1 MILDLQTM
9 FSGAVSAAG
18 VKTGQAFT
26 DDAIST
32 NVLDLRSAGEGAPT
46 LVDEGILGED
56 VWLVV
61 QALEAAAGG
70 DAAKTLTI
78 TLESD
83 STADLA
89 TSATTLVRVKLPS
102 GDYERYLGIR
112 YAASAAFTA
121 FGITAYL
128 VVGGVQR
135 NIAYPAG
142 FTVG

>member
-1 MILDLQTM
+1 VHYT
-9 FSGAVSAAG
+9 S
-18 VKTGQAFT
+18 KAFT
-26 DDAIST
+26 GAEI
-32 NVLDLRSAGEGAPT
+32 LAG
-46 LVDEGILGED
+46 
-56 VWLVV
+56 
-61 QALEAAAGG
+61 
-70 DAAKTLTI
+70 
-78 TLESD
+78 
-83 STADLA
+83 
-89 TSATTLVRVKLPS
+89 TTLVRVKLPS